1 MGLRF
6 SCLAGGGWVAGMGRC
21 VARFAYPR
29 EKSAANFR
37 DTSIYRLVFQY
48 MILWGLRLTLAQ
60 KTILVTG
67 VVTLGRRAYC
77 RVAL

>member
-6 SCLAGGGWVAGMGRC
+6 SCLAGGGWVAGMGSC
-21 VARFAYPR
+21 SAGCAHLL

-77 RVAL
+77 RVGL